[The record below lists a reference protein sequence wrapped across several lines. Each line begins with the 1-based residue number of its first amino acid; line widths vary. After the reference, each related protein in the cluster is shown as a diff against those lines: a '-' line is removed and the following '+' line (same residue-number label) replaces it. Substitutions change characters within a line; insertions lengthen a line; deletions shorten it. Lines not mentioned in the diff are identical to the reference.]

1 MTKYMNKK
9 YIKPSI
15 VVEKALLMPMME
27 TASVMGDI
35 NKGNKDDFTVN
46 AKGGNIWFDEEE
58 EELRELL
65 ERRTLTC
72 AVASGITM
80 PSISVSII
88 RRRICFID

>member
-1 MTKYMNKK
+1 MYMNKK

-27 TASVMGDI
+27 TASVMGEI

-58 EELRELL
+58 EE
-65 ERRTLTC
+65 
-72 AVASGITM
+72 
-80 PSISVSII
+80 
-88 RRRICFID
+88 

>member
-27 TASVMGDI
+27 TASVMGEI
-35 NKGNKDDFTVN
+35 NQGNKGDFTVN

-58 EELRELL
+58 EE
-65 ERRTLTC
+65 
-72 AVASGITM
+72 
-80 PSISVSII
+80 
-88 RRRICFID
+88 

>member
-35 NKGNKDDFTVN
+35 NKGNKGDFTVN
-46 AKGGNIWFDEEE
+46 AKGGNIWFNEEE
-58 EELRELL
+58 EE
-65 ERRTLTC
+65 
-72 AVASGITM
+72 
-80 PSISVSII
+80 
-88 RRRICFID
+88 